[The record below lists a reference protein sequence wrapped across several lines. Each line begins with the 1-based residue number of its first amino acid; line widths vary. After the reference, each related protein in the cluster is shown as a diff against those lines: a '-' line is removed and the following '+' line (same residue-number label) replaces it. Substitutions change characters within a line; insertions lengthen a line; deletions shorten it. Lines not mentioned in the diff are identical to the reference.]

1 VRLNHSYSAFKQF
14 DNCPLRYYRQR
25 VLKDIKDEM
34 GEAGLEGD
42 RQHKALENRVAFG
55 TPLPKDCAMSWPPRH
70 AARTSIPRRNWSS
83 TGT

>member
-1 VRLNHSYSAFKQF
+1 MRLNHSYSAFKQF

-42 RQHKALENRVAFG
+42 RQHKALEIGRASCRERVC
-55 TPLPKDCAMSWPPRH
+55 LVV
-70 AARTSIPRRNWSS
+70 
-83 TGT
+83 